1 MVKVIKFGTWQTSNF
16 ASVFL
21 AKLVFA
27 CLGQNRITHV
37 RIPPSQNSIS
47 HQEQL
52 FFRKPTPGFFQKGE
66 ITRLRLKKQNGGK
79 VDRLIQ

>member
-16 ASVFL
+16 DSAFL

-27 CLGQNRITHV
+27 CLGQNSITHI

-52 FFRKPTPGFFQKGE
+52 FYRKPNPGFFQKE
-66 ITRLRLKKQNGGK
+66 KITRLTLKKQNGGK
-79 VDRLIQ
+79 S